1 MTIRHLRVFLEVA
14 RCGSMSQA
22 AKNLYISQPTV
33 SQAIAEIEAEYQVR
47 LFSRLSKH
55 LYITVSGE
63 QLLEYA
69 GRIID
74 LYNEMEQTMHSKQ
87 IVRLRLGASLTVG
100 TSIFS
105 QLLSAY
111 QELHPEVET
120 RVMVENTGELEDNL
134 LHGKLDIALVDGQ
147 IKSPDI
153 LYEPVISDT
162 LVFACRP
169 DHPLSGRESVSAREL
184 DRLPMVL
191 REERSS
197 VRKTFESFMREQG
210 CEVNCAWACHNTDTI
225 KSAVAAGHGPTVI
238 SRRLIQRELDSGEM
252 HACRIEDFPG
262 TCTFAL
268 AYHKDK
274 RLFLYFSD
282 FLELCRKFGAETV

>member
-87 IVRLRLGASLTVG
+87 IVRLRLGASLTVKKG
-100 TSIFS
+100 TGFIRYM
-105 QLLSAY
+105 LLVV
-111 QELHPEVET
+111 L
-120 RVMVENTGELEDNL
+120 GL
-134 LHGKLDIALVDGQ
+134 LLAK
-147 IKSPDI
+147 
-153 LYEPVISDT
+153 
-162 LVFACRP
+162 
-169 DHPLSGRESVSAREL
+169 
-184 DRLPMVL
+184 MVL
-191 REERSS
+191 D
-197 VRKTFESFMREQG
+197 V
-210 CEVNCAWACHNTDTI
+210 
-225 KSAVAAGHGPTVI
+225 
-238 SRRLIQRELDSGEM
+238 L
-252 HACRIEDFPG
+252 
-262 TCTFAL
+262 
-268 AYHKDK
+268 
-274 RLFLYFSD
+274 
-282 FLELCRKFGAETV
+282 